1 MNSPP
6 QIKARP
12 VSTLSIIR
20 LSPGLTA
27 PARKVHGD
35 IGREVDDN
43 HSDPQKHLPF
53 ARQPFRV
60 FDEPKW
66 DKDISIRSRKPGPK
80 ESE

>member
-6 QIKARP
+6 QINAAP
-12 VSTLSIIR
+12 AITLSIIR

-27 PARKVHGD
+27 LAGG

-43 HSDPQKHLPF
+43 HGDPQNHLPF
-53 ARQPFRV
+53 ARQSFRV

-66 DKDISIRSRKPGPK
+66 VKDISIRSRKPGPK